1 MNRANGR
8 ASDIPPGSQWLLYTR
23 DSGHEQQAAS
33 CDQQISFAKQL
44 LADSNAVLAREPY
57 VDRARKGSSMVGR
70 AELDRLLAEAQ
81 PGVATGVMFWSS
93 NRMAREV
100 NGAQLIRS
108 TLRSRG
114 YALYFISDNVPNIGK
129 WTPLLEVVKDIAN
142 QEFLEQLSK
151 DVKRGLADVL
161 AAGGIPANKPPRGYK
176 REPFVYR
183 IDRDGRERTAA
194 RWVKDPARRD
204 AVRLAWEMRL
214 AGYSYR
220 AINEATHLFRA
231 SGLLTRTFSNPIY
244 KGELHYGGRVY
255 PNHVEPYVTEDEW
268 DVVQRVGAERR
279 AAHPR
284 TLGNKRLLTGLIYCG
299 ICGARMMGKNGHA
312 RRRKADGSPIEYW
325 NYYYACFSY
334 ARTNEYCGA
343 RYVEAMSLEARVLE
357 AVDRTYLD
365 KAELERQYAQW
376 ETALNPT
383 SEREHEVG
391 ELRGEIVDLERRISR
406 LLDELESG
414 ASVGPRLAQRETEL
428 AEKRAK
434 LAELESLPVPR
445 LSPMADLLAI
455 SQTIRAAV
463 ERGDR
468 ETARL
473 YLSKVVLR
481 IEAQT
486 GQAPRITLRPPIV
499 T

>member
-1 MNRANGR
+1 MTHSNGR
-8 ASDIPPGSQWLLYTR
+8 IPDIAPGSKWLLYSR
-23 DSGHEQQAAS
+23 DSGHEQQGAS

-44 LADSNAVLAREPY
+44 LADSSAVLAREPY

-70 AELDRLLAEAQ
+70 AELDRLLADAQ
-81 PGVATGVMFWSS
+81 PGVAGGVMFWSS

-114 YALYFISDNVPNIGK
+114 YTLYFISDNVPNIGK

-161 AAGGIPANKPPRGYK
+161 AAGGIPANKPPRGYV
-176 REPFVYR
+176 REPFEYR
-183 IDRDGRERTAA
+183 TDRDGRVRIAS
-194 RWVKDPARRD
+194 RWVKDPDRRD
-204 AVRLAWEMRL
+204 AIRRAWGMRL

-231 SGLLTRTFSNPIY
+231 SGLLHKTFSNPIY

-255 PNHVEPYVTEDEW
+255 PRHVEPYVTEEEW
-268 DVVQRVGAERR
+268 EAVQRVGAKRR

-299 ICGARMMGKNGHA
+299 ICGARMNGRNGHA
-312 RRRKADGSPIEYW
+312 RRRKADGSPVEYW
-325 NYYYACFSY
+325 NHYYACYSS
-334 ARTNEYCGA
+334 ARLNEACGA
-343 RYVEAMSLEARVLE
+343 RYVEALSLEARVLE

-365 KAELERQYAQW
+365 KAELQRQYAQW
-376 ETALNPT
+376 EAALNPH

-391 ELRGEIVDLERRISR
+391 ELRGEIGDLERRISR

-428 AEKRAK
+428 ADKRAR
-434 LAELESLPVPR
+434 LVMLESQPVPR
-445 LSPMADLLAI
+445 LSPLADLLTI
-455 SQTIRAAV
+455 SQTIRAAL
-463 ERGDR
+463 EQGDR

-486 GQAPRITLRPPIV
+486 GQAPRVTLRPPIV